1 MRMSPKMTD
10 ITLFPSCATETL
22 RGFSSYTHFVY
33 SLIAIRMMA
42 INKLLSNEVAETIKN
57 YIKENK
63 LQIGNKLPNEME
75 LSTMLDVS
83 RITVREAVKIL
94 SGKGVVEI

>member
-1 MRMSPKMTD
+1 
-10 ITLFPSCATETL
+10 
-22 RGFSSYTHFVY
+22 
-33 SLIAIRMMA
+33 MMA
-42 INKLLSNEVAETIKN
+42 INKLLSNEVAEAIKN

-75 LSTMLDVS
+75 LSTMLDIS